1 MMATVEQNNNNGG
14 HSGSV
19 LALSVKKILVIGV
32 LCRGDKNGLL

>member
-19 LALSVKKILVIGV
+19 LALSVRKIVVIGV
-32 LCRGDKNGLL
+32 LCWGDNNGLL